1 MASEDAAGADDPADL
16 GDIQHRHWQSTY
28 DANPSMYGEAPSAP
42 AIRAVRIFAA
52 VGARTILELGAGHG
66 RDALHFARAGFTVHA
81 TDFSDAGL
89 RQLHERADSEALEG
103 LTTEIVDVR
112 APLPLPDESFDAVYA
127 HMLLCMA
134 LSSEQIVALGRE
146 IHRVL
151 RPGGIFFYTVRHT
164 GDAHYGTGI
173 DHGDDIF
180 EHGGFAVHFFPR
192 GLVDRLAEGWELRQ
206 VDDFEEGAL
215 PRRLWSVV
223 QARR

>member
-1 MASEDAAGADDPADL
+1 MASEDAAGVGNPADL
-16 GDIQHRHWQSTY
+16 GDIQRRHWQSTY

-42 AIRAVRIFAA
+42 AIHAAEIFAA
-52 VGARTILELGAGHG
+52 AGARTILELGAGHG

-81 TDFSDAGL
+81 TDFSNAGL
-89 RQLHERADSEALEG
+89 RQLRERADSEALEG
-103 LTTEIVDVR
+103 LTAGIVDVR
-112 APLPLPDESFDAVYA
+112 DPLPLPDESFDAVYA

-134 LSSEQIVALGRE
+134 LSSEQIVALVRE

-164 GDAHYGTGI
+164 GDAHYGAGV

-180 EHGGFAVHFFPR
+180 EQDGFAVHFFPR
-192 GLVDRLAEGWELRQ
+192 SLVDRLAEGWELRQ